1 MIKKIFRTIGA
12 VALLLVMYALF
23 QGLFTVLAVAAAIAI
38 AIAKGKLPADSLG
51 LISDTSLLDPSSA
64 VGGYVVNAMACG
76 LFVSALAMLLFIH
89 FTGFFKLRL
98 SIFRTISLKPLVIA
112 TALVFTSM
120 FALNIFVNWFP
131 LENNLEVQFDGL
143 AHNILGAFTI
153 SVLAPVL
160 EEVMFRGAIQGY
172 IARTFGKPWLAI
184 LVAAL
189 IFGIYHWNPVQV
201 VYATLL
207 GIIFGWI
214 YYITGSLLSVIV
226 GHVLNNSIATFTML
240 FMSDVSEVEVS
251 NSSPGYIS
259 FVVFAALSVWLAVIL
274 YRSTAK
280 KLP

>member
-12 VALLLVMYALF
+12 VALLLVIYALF
-23 QGLFTVLAVAAAIAI
+23 QGLFTVLAVAAAMAI

-64 VGGYVVNAMACG
+64 VGYVVNAMACG

-98 SIFRTISLKPLVIA
+98 SIFRSISIKPLLIA

-240 FMSDVSEVEVS
+240 FMSDISEVEVS

-259 FVVFAALSVWLAVIL
+259 FVLFAALSVWLAVIL
-274 YRSTAK
+274 YRSMAK
-280 KLP
+280 KQS

>member
-1 MIKKIFRTIGA
+1 MIKKIFKTIGA

-38 AIAKGKLPADSLG
+38 AIVKGKLPADSLS

-89 FTGFFKLRL
+89 FTGFFKMRQ
-98 SIFRTISLKPLVIA
+98 SIFRSISIKPLLIA

-259 FVVFAALSVWLAVIL
+259 FALFAALSVWLAVLL
-274 YRSTAK
+274 YRSIAK
-280 KLP
+280 KQS

>member
-1 MIKKIFRTIGA
+1 MIKKIFKTIGA

-38 AIAKGKLPADSLG
+38 AIVKGKLPADSLS

-98 SIFRTISLKPLVIA
+98 SIFRSISIKPLLIA

-259 FVVFAALSVWLAVIL
+259 FALFAALSVWLAVLL
-274 YRSTAK
+274 YRSIAK
-280 KLP
+280 KQS

>member
-23 QGLFTVLAVAAAIAI
+23 QGLFTVLAVAVAIAI

-98 SIFRTISLKPLVIA
+98 SIFRSISIKPLLIA

-240 FMSDVSEVEVS
+240 FMSDISEVEVS

-259 FVVFAALSVWLAVIL
+259 FVLFAALSVWLAVIL
-274 YRSTAK
+274 YRSMAK
-280 KLP
+280 KQS